1 MNILSMIH
9 FARPYWLLL
18 LPLIWLLFFL
28 IRYKNTGSNTLSKAF
43 DQNLLVHLEQSEQ
56 PSHINKWLGLLSIS
70 LCVIG
75 LSGISWVKAPSMM
88 FESSSKTIF
97 VIDQSLSMYAKDIQ
111 PNRQTLLIQ
120 TVRDILG
127 QSKDGNIALVAFAGD
142 AYTITPFSQDKNTI
156 THFLLALE
164 PIIMPVYGSNLTS
177 GVKDALSLIPNKKT
191 SAHLIILTDS
201 LNAKDKKAIP
211 SLLADHHLHTDL
223 IAIGTKKG
231 GTILLPNGQILT
243 SDGKNV
249 VPHTP
254 VEQLKTFAKTI
265 HAHFYH
271 GRLTSAQ
278 LNAITQNTDQHA
290 KDQQA
295 DNRSFHWIDQGHWFA
310 FPFLLWLAFQFRRG
324 MLLTL
329 MLSVFLLPSN
339 KASASPLDWFKT
351 PDQLGQEAANH
362 DHWKKANQYFQQPDW
377 KAASEYA
384 LGKYSQAA
392 NTLSGISKSAAD
404 FYNLGNALALSG
416 KLQPAIDAYKRALAL
431 DPTMKEAQDNLRYL
445 EKQKKQ
451 QQSKNAN
458 KKKQSNKKSS
468 SNKNSSSHKNKS
480 SDKNHSNSKQN
491 HSPKQTP
498 PSHSSD
504 KASHDSTA
512 KKQNKSP
519 EKQDK
524 KPSSED
530 NKQTPEEKQQQSKS
544 ATNTDLNREQKQA
557 LKQWLRQIQDNP
569 GTLLQRKLWYL
580 HQEKSHENY
589 TNQEDGINP
598 W

>member
-28 IRYKNTGSNTLSKAF
+28 IRYKNTGSHTLNKAI

-56 PSHINKWLGLLSIS
+56 PSQINKWLGLLSIS
-70 LCVIG
+70 LCVVG
-75 LSGISWVKAPSMM
+75 LAGISWVKAPSMM

-97 VIDQSLSMYAKDIQ
+97 VIDQSLSMYARDIQ

-120 TVRDILG
+120 TIRDILG
-127 QSKDGNIALVAFAGD
+127 QSKDGNISLVAFAGD

-177 GVKDALSLIPNKKT
+177 GVQDALSLIPNKKT
-191 SAHLIILTDS
+191 AAHLIILTDS
-201 LNAKDKKAIP
+201 LDAKDQKTIP
-211 SLLADHHLHTDL
+211 SLLADHNLHTDL
-223 IAIGTKKG
+223 IAIGTQKG
-231 GTILLPNGQILT
+231 GTVLLPNGQILT
-243 SDGKNV
+243 ADGKNV
-249 VPHTP
+249 IPHTP
-254 VEQLKTFAKTI
+254 VDQLRAFAKTI

-271 GRLTSAQ
+271 GRLTPAQ
-278 LNAITQNTDQHA
+278 LTAITQNTDQHA

-329 MLSVFLLPSN
+329 MLAVFLLPSN

-384 LGKYSQAA
+384 LGKYDQAA
-392 NTLSGISKSAAD
+392 STLFNVSKSAAD

-416 KLQPAIDAYKRALAL
+416 KLQPAIDTYKRALEL
-431 DPTMKEAQDNLRYL
+431 NPTMKDAQDNLKYL

-458 KKKQSNKKSS
+458 QKKQ
-468 SNKNSSSHKNKS
+468 SNKNSSSKKNNDKNNS
-480 SDKNHSNSKQN
+480 SGKNHSNTKQN
-491 HSPKQTP
+491 HPSKQTTP
-498 PSHSSD
+498 PHSSD
-504 KASHDSTA
+504 KTASDSAA
-512 KKQNKSP
+512 KKQKKSP

-530 NKQTPEEKQQQSKS
+530 NKQASEKKQQQQES
-544 ATNTDLNREQKQA
+544 ANVELNREQKQA

-580 HQEKSHENY
+580 HQEKNHENY

>member
-201 LNAKDKKAIP
+201 LDAKDKKAIP

-392 NTLSGISKSAAD
+392 NTLSSISKSAAD

-468 SNKNSSSHKNKS
+468 SNKNSSSDKNKS